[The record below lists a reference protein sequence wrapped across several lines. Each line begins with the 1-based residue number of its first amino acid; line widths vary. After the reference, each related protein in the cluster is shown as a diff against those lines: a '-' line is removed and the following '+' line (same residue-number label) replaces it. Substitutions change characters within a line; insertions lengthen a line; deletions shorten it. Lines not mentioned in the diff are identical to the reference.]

1 MDPPCFSLID
11 MTRELNSQLPPRFGV
26 ESSASKMSTES
37 SKILNLSPQIG
48 ASNVLDKLCIIVHL
62 ADIDAVINKTTI
74 LVGIFLE
81 FFEFLRRSK
90 RRSIRRCFGEIL
102 DSSSLEL

>member
-1 MDPPCFSLID
+1 

-48 ASNVLDKLCIIVHL
+48 ASNELDKLRVIVHL
-62 ADIDAVINKTTI
+62 ADKDVFINETTI
-74 LVGIFLE
+74 LVVIFRE
-81 FFEFLRRSK
+81 FFEFLRRSM
-90 RRSIRRCFGEIL
+90 RRSMR
-102 DSSSLEL
+102 